1 MVTGG
6 SPCQDLSVAGKR
18 AGLGGARS
26 GLFMEQIR
34 IIREMRARDEAGGRA
49 DRDVRPRF
57 CVWENV
63 PGSLSSNGGEDFRIV
78 LEEFCRI
85 KDPAA
90 TVPRPDRGGGGT
102 LLGQSWETVTAL
114 PGASWTVN
122 SGESPNVAVESH
134 LWQILQDNAPRKYY
148 LSVRAAQGILRRAE
162 RRGKELPKVLMEAL
176 TEMVRDRQ

>member
-1 MVTGG
+1 MK
-6 SPCQDLSVAGKR
+6 LVAG
-18 AGLGGARS
+18 
-26 GLFMEQIR
+26 QIGMFDLDSAFGKTC
-34 IIREMRARDEAGGRA
+34 REVCPATAVKTSE
-49 DRDVRPRF
+49 
-57 CVWENV
+57 
-63 PGSLSSNGGEDFRIV
+63 SSSKSSAESKTQRLQYLD
-78 LEEFCRI
+78 L
-85 KDPAA
+85 
-90 TVPRPDRGGGGT
+90 TGGGGT

-162 RRGKELPKVLMEAL
+162 RRGKELPKALMEAL